1 MNEAI
6 PIGMQIT
13 NADIQALLAQ
23 NPLAT
28 EQLRRIIAEREL
40 AELRAELEERK
51 NGSKAK
57 EPSKVA
63 EA

>member
-1 MNEAI
+1 MDEAK
-6 PIGMQIT
+6 PVGMQIT

-40 AELRAELEERK
+40 AELRVELEGHK

>member
-1 MNEAI
+1 MNEAN
-6 PIGMQIT
+6 PVGMQIT

-40 AELRAELEERK
+40 AELRVELEGHK